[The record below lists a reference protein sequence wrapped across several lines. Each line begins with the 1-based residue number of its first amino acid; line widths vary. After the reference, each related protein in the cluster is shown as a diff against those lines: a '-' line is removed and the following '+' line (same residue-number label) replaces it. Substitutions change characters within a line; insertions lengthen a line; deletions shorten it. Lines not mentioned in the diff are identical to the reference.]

1 MTDAAH
7 ETSARIA
14 KLEQEIAELKR
25 KLTRV
30 FTVLDI
36 ATAKESFLRLM
47 ISLDA
52 TETQES
58 DVYDL
63 MGEVDAQLSQGTAA
77 IDLSEFCER
86 VHTIFPGRQAQ
97 PLAEAIVTRLAH
109 DGGWDNVYQHLRL
122 SGMNLRDLRE
132 ERGF

>member
-1 MTDAAH
+1 
-7 ETSARIA
+7 
-14 KLEQEIAELKR
+14 
-25 KLTRV
+25 
-30 FTVLDI
+30 
-36 ATAKESFLRLM
+36 
-47 ISLDA
+47 
-52 TETQES
+52 
-58 DVYDL
+58 

-97 PLAEAIVTRLAH
+97 LLAEAIVTRLAH

>member
-7 ETSARIA
+7 ETSAHIA

-25 KLTRV
+25 KRTRV

-36 ATAKESFLRLM
+36 ATAKKSFLRLM

-58 DVYDL
+58 DVYVL
-63 MGEVDAQLSQGTAA
+63 T
-77 IDLSEFCER
+77 
-86 VHTIFPGRQAQ
+86 HGRGGRPA
-97 PLAEAIVTRLAH
+97 LAGH
-109 DGGWDNVYQHLRL
+109 GGD
-122 SGMNLRDLRE
+122 
-132 ERGF
+132 

>member
-1 MTDAAH
+1 MTDRAH
-7 ETSARIA
+7 EASTRIA
-14 KLEQEIAELKR
+14 ALEQQVAELRR

-36 ATAKESFLRLM
+36 SIAKEPFLRLM
-47 ISLDA
+47 ISIDA
-52 TETQES
+52 TVAQES

-63 MGEVDAQLSQGTAA
+63 MGEVDARLSHGKTM
-77 IDLSEFCER
+77 DHLEFRDR
-86 VHTIFPGRQAQ
+86 VHKIFPGHELQHI
-97 PLAEAIVTRLAH
+97 AEAIVTRLLP
-109 DGGWDNVYQHLRL
+109 DGGWDRVYQHLRR

>member
-1 MTDAAH
+1 M
-7 ETSARIA
+7 
-14 KLEQEIAELKR
+14 
-25 KLTRV
+25 

-36 ATAKESFLRLM
+36 STAKEPFLRLM

-52 TETQES
+52 TEAQES

-63 MGEVDAQLSQGTAA
+63 MGEVDARLSQGGTP
-77 IDLSEFCER
+77 IDHLEFCDR
-86 VHTIFPGRQAQ
+86 VRKIFPGHEPQHI
-97 PLAEAIVTRLAH
+97 AEAIVTRLLP
-109 DGGWDNVYQHLRL
+109 DGGWDQVYQHLRQ